1 MQKLIDGYTGY
12 TVSGYFIFYCS
23 HGATGTSVTFVTSSF
38 LGQKHIGAQFPTSF
52 G

>member
-1 MQKLIDGYTGY
+1 MKKLIDGYTGY
-12 TVSGYFIFYCS
+12 TVSGYFIFYSS

-38 LGQKHIGAQFPTSF
+38 LVQKRTGAQFLTTF